1 MSEQLKPSTVK
12 DTMVFIVNTNQLV
25 VADSMI
31 EAIETFNEAYPGI
44 DITEVKRFSPTISSN
59 YKAIIKTKSN

>member
-44 DITEVKRFSPTISSN
+44 DVTEVKRFSPTISSN
-59 YKAIIKTKSN
+59 YKAIIKAK

>member
-1 MSEQLKPSTVK
+1 MSETVKPSTVK

-44 DITEVKRFSPTISSN
+44 DVTEVKRFSPTISSN
-59 YKAIIKTKSN
+59 YKAIIKAK

>member
-1 MSEQLKPSTVK
+1 MSETVNSSTVK

-31 EAIETFNEAYPGI
+31 EAIETFNEAYPEI
-44 DITEVKRFSPTISSN
+44 DVTEVKRFSPTISSN
-59 YKAIIKTKSN
+59 YKAIIKAKSN

>member
-1 MSEQLKPSTVK
+1 MTEQVKPSTVK

-44 DITEVKRFSPTISSN
+44 DVTEVKRFSPTISSN